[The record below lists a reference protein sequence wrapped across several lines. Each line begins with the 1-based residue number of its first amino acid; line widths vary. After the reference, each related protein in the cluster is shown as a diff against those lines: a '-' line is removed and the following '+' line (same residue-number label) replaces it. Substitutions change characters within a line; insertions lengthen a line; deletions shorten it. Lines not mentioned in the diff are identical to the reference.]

1 MRRKLLTW
9 MMTVS
14 AGLFVL
20 PLSTCARS
28 SVNGIIQ
35 SITPCDFINC
45 DDPSYFDPCMFI
57 QCDRP
62 VRTPTTTG
70 DTETTTGT
78 PTTTTDTT
86 GAGVTN
92 PSALMGGF

>member
-1 MRRKLLTW
+1 MRRKLLNW
-9 MMTVS
+9 MMAIS

-45 DDPSYFDPCMFI
+45 NDPSYINPCMFI

-62 VRTPTTTG
+62 VRTPTTTT
-70 DTETTTGT
+70 DTD
-78 PTTTTDTT
+78 TTTDTTNNTTT

-92 PSALMGGF
+92 TGSLMSGLQ